1 MRNPV
6 FKAAKPNYK
15 KKTLEV
21 TLQEGR
27 KSRRYS
33 LPLAVLPQNINARNP
48 FTKLEIDPD
57 TGGLGVEYEL
67 ADGSRGSFPSD
78 FVLYYCDPAYDWS
91 PINLLKRSL
100 KKELNAR
107 QISIRVL
114 ADALKTSPSQV
125 LRLLEEEAA
134 SKQLR
139 QLTQLARL
147 VGYDIEIRLR
157 QHKAA

>member
-6 FKAAKPNYK
+6 FKTVKPHYK
-15 KKTLEV
+15 KRTLEI

-27 KSRRYS
+27 KRQRYS
-33 LPLAVLPQNINARNP
+33 LPLAVLPQPINAQNP

-57 TGGLGVEYEL
+57 TGGMGIEYEL
-67 ADGSRGSFPSD
+67 ADGSSGSFPSD

-91 PINLLKRSL
+91 PINLLKQSL
-100 KKELNAR
+100 KAEVRSRK
-107 QISIRVL
+107 ISIRVL
-114 ADALKTSPSQV
+114 ADALNTSPSQV
-125 LRLLEEEAA
+125 VRILEEEAA

-157 QHKAA
+157 EHKAA